1 MSLLRES
8 ASVDVL
14 QYNTVMY
21 ALIRIIT
28 VRETVVYRFHLQYA
42 LTVFVLLKL
51 LFTVFN
57 RAVYAR
63 SQPSLFDF
71 LIDFYIC

>member
-14 QYNTVMY
+14 RYNTVMY

-28 VRETVVYRFHLQYA
+28 VRETVVYRFHLCAYSIRIIE
-42 LTVFVLLKL
+42 TV
-51 LFTVFN
+51 
-57 RAVYAR
+57 VYR
-63 SQPSLFDF
+63 FQPSSLRALSTIALRFF
-71 LIDFYIC
+71 N